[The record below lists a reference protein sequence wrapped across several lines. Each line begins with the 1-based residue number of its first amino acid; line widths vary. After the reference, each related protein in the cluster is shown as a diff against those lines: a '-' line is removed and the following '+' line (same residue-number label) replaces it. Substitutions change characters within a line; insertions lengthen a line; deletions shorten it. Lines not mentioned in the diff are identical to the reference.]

1 MRSLARAI
9 LASSN
14 ANRIPRQERGPEPN
28 GIHAMGCL
36 SFFNSSSNL
45 DEKEME
51 FN

>member
-28 GIHAMGCL
+28 GIHAIGCL
-36 SFFNSSSNL
+36 FFFNSGSNL
-45 DEKEME
+45 
-51 FN
+51 